1 MPLHGRW
8 FCMALLPL
16 LLTILPASSP
26 SGLDRR
32 PSHDTR
38 EGVEVS
44 GALRVIAFRTASVDP
59 AVAQSFTAL
68 RNAVIRRETERT
80 GHVKPDIP
88 VAEAVPEQVVVQ
100 MRAPKCDDGAL
111 SAALT
116 GSKSRVLSHV
126 STCSFVVL
134 CESVGAV
141 LSLEAHPDIG
151 WVGPMLPEYKTAPEL
166 AARAP
171 AGAAGSRRRE
181 AAEAAAA
188 NATRVWL
195 EVMLAATPDAALR
208 GRWEAALSRAV
219 APGVASVTRDSARA
233 AVVECAAADLAP
245 VARWLA
251 QQWEVLWLEER
262 AEARRLNFHVLYN
275 SGAPGELAANASGL
289 AARGIDGRG
298 EVAGVADS
306 GLDVDHCFFRD
317 DARGVRY
324 DGVDPEH
331 RKVARANRTRT
342 VPASLSRARAPP
354 APPAAAPRAH
364 TCPALQG
371 GGLLCGDG
379 AVPAR
384 RHARRPRRR
393 ARGARLARRRHASPT
408 PHPPPGTKRTRRVPS
423 PKLSRHAS
431 HVAGTLAGSVAGR
444 AGGSAPRAPR
454 PAPRARGRRGAGG
467 AAVCG
472 CGACAADRGAR
483 GGQRPHTGV
492 RGRGARGDARGG
504 GR

>member
-1 MPLHGRW
+1 MPSHGRW
-8 FCMALLPL
+8 FCMTLLPL

-32 PSHDTR
+32 PAPDTR
-38 EGVEVS
+38 EQVEVS

-68 RNAVIRRETERT
+68 RNAVIRRDTERT
-80 GHVKPDIP
+80 GHVKPGIP

-195 EVMLAATPDAALR
+195 DVILAATPDAALR

-262 AEARRLNFHVLYN
+262 AEARRLNFHALYN
-275 SGAPGELAANASGL
+275 AGAPGELAANASGL

-298 EVAGVADS
+298 EVPPPPPPPYCCPYPCPYWTLPLLTG
-306 GLDVDHCFFRD
+306 GGRRRL
-317 DARGVRY
+317 
-324 DGVDPEH
+324 
-331 RKVARANRTRT
+331 
-342 VPASLSRARAPP
+342 RARRRP
-354 APPAAAPRAH
+354 
-364 TCPALQG
+364 
-371 GGLLCGDG
+371 LLL
-379 AVPAR
+379 
-384 RHARRPRRR
+384 PRRR
-393 ARGARLARRRHASPT
+393 EGRSYSLRWSRTRPPQGRPREPDAHC
-408 PHPPPGTKRTRRVPS
+408 PPPPLLV
-423 PKLSRHAS
+423 LSGHAAS
-431 HVAGTLAGSVAGR
+431 LT
-444 AGGSAPRAPR
+444 PY
-454 PAPRARGRRGAGG
+454 
-467 AAVCG
+467 
-472 CGACAADRGAR
+472 
-483 GGQRPHTGV
+483 
-492 RGRGARGDARGG
+492 
-504 GR
+504 